1 MQPTYRRKLQQV
13 KPKELLITQYK
24 HEELQ
29 DLNSC
34 FEQTDWDMFIKNSAD
49 IDELTDTITS
59 YIRFNSDMILTK
71 KKIKIYGNNKP
82 WINSSLR
89 KQIVYKHRAFSENS
103 PNAAMIQLSVN
114 KAIFDAKKSFK
125 TKVENMFK
133 NNQMKDAWQG
143 LRLLTGSGKIR
154 SEIALTN
161 TPGSADRLNE
171 FYARFDS
178 SDHSYEREQLKQKLI
193 QTALNEDEIS
203 ITENEVFT
211 AFRNICTKKASGP
224 DKISGNIIKN
234 CASSLCSI
242 FYYIFNTSIS
252 IGKFPSLWKTG
263 EIIPVNKKPFPKVD
277 NDLRPVT
284 LTAIIAKCFER
295 IMLPKIMSF
304 VKPSMDH
311 LQFAY
316 IANRCTEDAVN
327 FFIHELL
334 QHLEHPATSARC
346 LFIDYS
352 SAFNTMQPH
361 ILVKKLASY
370 NVPAKLQLWTLDFLT
385 ERSQYVRTSSEIS
398 NTIKINT
405 GAPQGCVLSAF
416 LFIMYTN
423 DMCLNS
429 PDCKIIKYADDTV
442 ILGLVKDNDDS
453 DYLETVSYVA
463 DWCKDNCLDLNVTK
477 TKEMLFDF
485 RRNKP
490 EVTNIQID
498 NSEVECVKSYKYL
511 GVNIESNVKWDS
523 HVHSQIKKAN
533 QRLYFVRCLRRLS
546 VDVRLI
552 NLCYNSLISSVL
564 LYAVSVWFESCGEG
578 LRKDTV
584 KIRKKAE
591 RIVGT
596 NDGLLIE
603 PRVAHKNKCIA
614 LLNKIS
620 SDDTHPLFKY
630 FRMLPHG
637 NRYSSIQC
645 RTTRFKNSF
654 IPTCIRLYNQTLCN

>member
-1 MQPTYRRKLQQV
+1 M
-13 KPKELLITQYK
+13 
-24 HEELQ
+24 
-29 DLNSC
+29 
-34 FEQTDWDMFIKNSAD
+34 
-49 IDELTDTITS
+49 
-59 YIRFNSDMILTK
+59 
-71 KKIKIYGNNKP
+71 
-82 WINSSLR
+82 
-89 KQIVYKHRAFSENS
+89 
-103 PNAAMIQLSVN
+103 
-114 KAIFDAKKSFK
+114 
-125 TKVENMFK
+125 
-133 NNQMKDAWQG
+133 
-143 LRLLTGSGKIR
+143 
-154 SEIALTN
+154 
-161 TPGSADRLNE
+161 
-171 FYARFDS
+171 
-178 SDHSYEREQLKQKLI
+178 
-193 QTALNEDEIS
+193 
-203 ITENEVFT
+203 
-211 AFRNICTKKASGP
+211 
-224 DKISGNIIKN
+224 
-234 CASSLCSI
+234 
-242 FYYIFNTSIS
+242 
-252 IGKFPSLWKTG
+252 
-263 EIIPVNKKPFPKVD
+263 
-277 NDLRPVT
+277 
-284 LTAIIAKCFER
+284 
-295 IMLPKIMSF
+295 
-304 VKPSMDH
+304 
-311 LQFAY
+311 
-316 IANRCTEDAVN
+316 
-327 FFIHELL
+327 
-334 QHLEHPATSARC
+334 
-346 LFIDYS
+346 
-352 SAFNTMQPH
+352 
-361 ILVKKLASY
+361 
-370 NVPAKLQLWTLDFLT
+370 
-385 ERSQYVRTSSEIS
+385 
-398 NTIKINT
+398 
-405 GAPQGCVLSAF
+405 
-416 LFIMYTN
+416 
-423 DMCLNS
+423 
-429 PDCKIIKYADDTV
+429 

-463 DWCKDNCLDLNVTK
+463 DWCKDNYLDLNVTK

-511 GVNIESNVKWDS
+511 GVNIESNAKWDS

-552 NLCYNSLISSVL
+552 NLCYNSLISRVL